1 MLSRIPWFA
10 LLANAAL
17 PVIASLAY
25 ARFALTPERFDD
37 AYSEHLA
44 ALFIAQ
50 FPLALLGA
58 AFAGVS
64 YIEGPAWRRVLI
76 YLIVIAIVA
85 AVGGFWHFALDS
97 ALGPIL
103 AWAIAMQLVILV
115 FVGSQ
120 PDLACARIEAATEDA
135 VNLSILTVWIGLPV
149 IVGAVLLAGFANG
162 HMAWR
167 TVSLEWSDVAWI
179 GALYF
184 ALRAWS
190 AAYVYLPAFEARGR
204 KGYFTRPWIEKTV
217 RLGRKPSPK
226 DPAS

>member
-1 MLSRIPWFA
+1 MPPRIPWFA
-10 LLANAAL
+10 LLANVAL
-17 PVIASLAY
+17 PLIASLAY

-37 AYSEHLA
+37 AYPEHLA

-76 YLIVIAIVA
+76 YLVVIAIVA
-85 AVGGFWHFALDS
+85 AVGGFWRFALDS
-97 ALGPIL
+97 EMGPIL

-135 VNLSILTVWIGLPV
+135 VNLSILTVWIGLPL
-149 IVGAVLLAGFANG
+149 IVAAMLLAGFANR

-167 TVSLEWSDVAWI
+167 IISLEMSDIAWI

-217 RLGRKPSPK
+217 RLGRKPPPK